1 MEAKQ
6 CTFQQLPE
14 EMTNTRKIKMSNYH
28 GNNYKMLF
36 TVEAR
41 VHLHEPECTDGDRS
55 LKRERGEISVE
66 PAFLFCLF
74 GKLFQLFVTT

>member
-1 MEAKQ
+1 
-6 CTFQQLPE
+6 
-14 EMTNTRKIKMSNYH
+14 MSNYD
-28 GNNYKMLF
+28 GNNNKMLF

-41 VHLHEPECTDGDRS
+41 VHLHEPECTDGDRRG

-66 PAFLFCLF
+66 PAFLYCLF